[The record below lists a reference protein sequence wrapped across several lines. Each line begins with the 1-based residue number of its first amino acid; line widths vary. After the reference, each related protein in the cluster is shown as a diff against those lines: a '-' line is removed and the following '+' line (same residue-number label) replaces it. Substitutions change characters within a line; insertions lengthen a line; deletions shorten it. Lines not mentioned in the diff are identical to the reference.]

1 MSEPRVAGILM
12 VITGAFL
19 LIPAVLLGIASIIL
33 VPIPNIGTTIIW
45 ALTLIVIALAI
56 MNIGAGALLISRQG
70 DPEIHTLGIVVAALN
85 LVFTWWTIVGALL
98 AVLELA
104 FLI

>member
-1 MSEPRVAGILM
+1 MLVS
-12 VITGAFL
+12 GAFL
-19 LIPAVLLGIASIIL
+19 LIPAILLGVASLIL
-33 VPIPNIGTTIIW
+33 VPIPNIGTTILW

-56 MNIGAGALLISRQG
+56 MNIGAGALLISRQN
-70 DPEIHTLGIVVAALN
+70 DPEVRTLGIVVAALN
-85 LVFTWWTIVGALL
+85 LIFTWWTLIGAIF

>member
-12 VITGAFL
+12 LVSGAFL
-19 LIPAVLLGIASIIL
+19 LIPALLLGVASLIL
-33 VPIPNIGTTIIW
+33 VPIPNIGTTILW

-56 MNIGAGALLISRQG
+56 MNIGAGALLISRHD
-70 DPEIHTLGIVVAALN
+70 DPEVRTLGIVVAALN
-85 LVFTWWTIVGALL
+85 LVFTWWTIIGALL
-98 AVLELA
+98 AVLEIA

>member
-19 LIPAVLLGIASIIL
+19 LIPAVLLGVASIIL
-33 VPIPNIGTTIIW
+33 VPIPNIGITILW

-70 DPEIHTLGIVVAALN
+70 DPEIRTLGIVVAALN
-85 LVFTWWTIVGALL
+85 LVFTWWTIIGAIL

>member
-12 VITGAFL
+12 VVTGAFL
-19 LIPAVLLGIASIIL
+19 LIPALLLGAASLIL
-33 VPIPNIGTTIIW
+33 VPIPNIGTTILW
-45 ALTLIVIALAI
+45 ALTLVVVALAI
-56 MNIGAGALLISRQG
+56 MNIGAGILLISRQS
-70 DPEIHTLGIVVAALN
+70 DPEVRTLGIVVAALN
-85 LVFTWWTIVGALL
+85 LIFTWWTIIGAVF